1 MGIPEIL
8 VDREG
13 KVVSLN
19 ARGPELGRLLAEQ
32 FDGKQEGGAEGS

>member
-1 MGIPEIL
+1 MSIPLAIL

-19 ARGPELGRLLAEQ
+19 ARGAELERLLEKHIGPLEKATN
-32 FDGKQEGGAEGS
+32 